1 MICLCPLFCII
12 ACVYTVYLFYSNP
25 YIEVFGLNLP
35 RPLQAFPGSYQLTS
49 WGQRRGRRTGRRKR
63 SRRGGRTPPG
73 LNRTAERNR
82 GESRSDRD
90 KSLKTET
97 HSPGLYF
104 TMKLIWIQEPKL
116 HPPVWHGSLS
126 RLVSWANITQDIL
139 KRTVNGALLKT
150 SMLLFKPA
158 GGSGDA
164 SSGVHLSVQAAG
176 EAPGS
181 AGGGEEAAG
190 SLQQRER
197 RAVQPAR
204 RTREAAEARRYS
216 SGNSVPVSSVRWSF
230 IEVFLMFCL
239 AATCF
244 MNVDLF
250 TVHVL
255 WRRITVLLY
264 LKVLLTTFLFL
275 FSVKALLSSGG
286 LFQGKRWFRGP
297 NSKLTF
303 ALFWI

>member
-1 MICLCPLFCII
+1 MVLF
-12 ACVYTVYLFYSNP
+12 
-25 YIEVFGLNLP
+25 
-35 RPLQAFPGSYQLTS
+35 
-49 WGQRRGRRTGRRKR
+49 
-63 SRRGGRTPPG
+63 
-73 LNRTAERNR
+73 
-82 GESRSDRD
+82 
-90 KSLKTET
+90 
-97 HSPGLYF
+97 
-104 TMKLIWIQEPKL
+104 
-116 HPPVWHGSLS
+116 
-126 RLVSWANITQDIL
+126 
-139 KRTVNGALLKT
+139 LKT

-216 SGNSVPVSSVRWSF
+216 SGNTVPVSSVRWSLT
-230 IEVFLMFCL
+230 EVFLMSCL

-255 WRRITVLLY
+255 WRRITVLWY